1 MNYIFS
7 SVAGD
12 SLTLYSTLAILGSA
26 LIMGLLISLVYIYTH
41 KESGYASSF
50 ATTLIMLP
58 AIIATIILLV
68 GSNVARAYS
77 LARSLFSG
85 TVPKRPRRPEGCSLC
100 ILHRSGGTCLR
111 HGSLLNLRPSLRLD
125 SLPGHDRYWK
135 NPISEIRKTS
145 PHDLKD
151 RDPGGSEL

>member
-12 SLTLYSTLAILGSA
+12 SLTLSSTMAILGSA

-58 AIIATIILLV
+58 AIISTIILLV
-68 GSNVARAYS
+68 GSN
-77 LARSLFSG
+77 
-85 TVPKRPRRPEGCSLC
+85 EGCFLR
-100 ILHRSGGTCLR
+100 ILHRGRRACLR
-111 HGSLLNLRPSLRLD
+111 HGLSHRCASLCRD
-125 SLPGHDRYWK
+125 SLSHHACTGVLPLRK
-135 NPISEIRKTS
+135 AEIGS
-145 PHDLKD
+145 HDLKD